1 MNRLPRRLE
10 RIPSSATVRIAD
22 TVASLRRRGISVID
36 LSAGRAAEHTPTYI
50 RDAAKR
56 ALDAGDTHQT
66 MARGAPSY
74 REACAAKLLRD
85 NCIDADPETEIVAT
99 MGVKQGLM
107 LALLASIDPGD
118 EVIVEDPCFVSYEPL
133 IRLAGG
139 MPVRVTLEATNAY
152 RWTTP
157 QLEAAITSRTRAILF
172 NSPHNP
178 TGVVHSEADLDVV
191 ARLAIKHD
199 LVVITDEVY
208 ERVTWGGR
216 HHVSMAS
223 RRAMRERT
231 VTTMGLTKTFS
242 MGGWRIGF
250 VHAAPERVAAMTV
263 LQQHLITCSSS
274 FAQAGA
280 AAALSEKARPEV
292 VDLWQD
298 WGRRCAFVAEHL
310 ATIPGLYCSPP
321 QGGFYAWVDVRGGG
335 WNAEELAERLLREH
349 HVAVVPGAPFGKA
362 GEGHLRLTCVQSW
375 TDIREAV
382 DRIGRALHVDAAR
395 TSVALEA

>member
-1 MNRLPRRLE
+1 MNALPRRLE
-10 RIPSSATVRIAD
+10 GIPSSATVRIAD
-22 TVASLRRRGISVID
+22 TVASLRRRGMPVID

-50 RDAAKR
+50 CEAAKR

-74 REACAAKLLRD
+74 REACTAKLYRD
-85 NCIDADPETEIVAT
+85 NGIDADPETEIVAT
-99 MGVKQGLM
+99 MGVKQGLT
-107 LALLASIDPGD
+107 LAILATIDPGD

-139 MPVRVTLEATNAY
+139 LPIRVTLHASNAY
-152 RWTTP
+152 RWTRP
-157 QLEAAITSRTRAILF
+157 QLEAAVTSRTRAILF

-178 TGVVHSEADLDVV
+178 TGVVHNETDLDVIARV
-191 ARLAIKHD
+191 AIERD

-208 ERVTWGGR
+208 ERLTWGGR
-216 HHVSMAS
+216 RHVSLAG
-223 RRAMRERT
+223 RPAMRERT
-231 VTTMGLTKTFS
+231 ITTMGLTKTFS

-250 VHAAPERVAAMTV
+250 VHAAPERVVAMTV

-280 AAALSEKARPEV
+280 AAALSEEPRPEV

-298 WGRRCAFVAEHL
+298 WGRRCVFVAEHL
-310 ATIPGLYCSPP
+310 AGIPGLQCSRPE
-321 QGGFYAWVDVRGGG
+321 GGFYAWVDVRGGG

-349 HVAVVPGAPFGKA
+349 HVAVVPGASFGKA
-362 GEGHLRLTCVQSW
+362 GEGHLRITCVQSW
-375 TDIREAV
+375 ADIREAV

-395 TSVALEA
+395 TSAALEV